1 MLKKNVRDSNI
12 ELLRLLAMLMVLIYH
27 ADFLSLGVP
36 CMKGELS
43 ISQWADSS
51 LRFFVQSVCVVCVN
65 VFVML
70 SGWFGIK
77 PKIDRLIAFL
87 FQVTFFTLLSIVANV
102 IFWNHQLCFDDVK
115 NIFMLNDNLW
125 FPKSYL
131 LLYVLS
137 PVLNAFVEKATARQF
152 RMVLIPMVV
161 FQIVYGWMT
170 GGVGWYMCGYS
181 CIFFTEL
188 YLLARYLRLHVAYER
203 YGVKML
209 SGLFLVGASL
219 VSIIWI
225 ISSIKGIDATR
236 FLNAYTQPFAIM
248 GAAVLL
254 LLFSKISLK
263 NQKINKIAASC
274 FAVYLFHCAPGMLTH
289 FTSTVSMLHE
299 SNNILLFGFYTFI
312 LIMAV
317 YVVAILFDQLRIW
330 LWHKTSQSSIYI
342 KFLRICHT
350 YL

>member
-1 MLKKNVRDSNI
+1 
-12 ELLRLLAMLMVLIYH
+12 
-27 ADFLSLGVP
+27 
-36 CMKGELS
+36 
-43 ISQWADSS
+43 
-51 LRFFVQSVCVVCVN
+51 
-65 VFVML
+65 
-70 SGWFGIK
+70 
-77 PKIDRLIAFL
+77 
-87 FQVTFFTLLSIVANV
+87 
-102 IFWNHQLCFDDVK
+102 
-115 NIFMLNDNLW
+115 MLNDNLW

-161 FQIVYGWMT
+161 FQMVYGWMT
-170 GGVGWYMCGYS
+170 GGVGWYMGGYS
-181 CIFFTEL
+181 CIFFIEL

-209 SGLFLVGASL
+209 SGMFFVGAL
-219 VSIIWI
+219 VVSIIWI
-225 ISSIKGIDATR
+225 AAAIKGIDATR
-236 FLNAYTQPFAIM
+236 FLNAYTQPFAIF

-263 NQKINKIAASC
+263 NQTVNKIAASC

-289 FTSTVSMLHE
+289 FTGTISMLHE
-299 SNNILLFGFYTFI
+299 SNNMILFTFYTFI

-317 YVVAILFDQLRIW
+317 YVVAVLFDQLRIW

-342 KFLRICHT
+342 KTLRKCHT